1 MPPQTTAAML
11 AARKAARKAAQAGP
25 RPDASGPMFSS
36 IGQDAPRQH
45 GSSRVVLAIAA
56 VGIGVASLSL
66 AAQLFGWGRP
76 TPPVR
81 VHMMADEADA
91 AARAMDTPPPSVEPR

>member
-25 RPDASGPMFSS
+25 RPAASGPMFSS
-36 IGQDAPRQH
+36 IGQDAPRAN
-45 GSSRVVLAIAA
+45 GTSRVVLAIAA
-56 VGIGVASLSL
+56 VGIGIASLSM

-81 VHMMADEADA
+81 VQMMADEADA
-91 AARAMDTPPPSVEPR
+91 AARAMDAPPTPPEPR